1 MIGGSPPASP
11 GDPPNP
17 PIGSLGLEAAKWCL
31 RRGLPIFR
39 EELCEAKCALG
50 ELIRCIPT
58 LQDSRFNAEVDL
70 ITGYKTHSILCL
82 PIKNHRDEVSRFLPL
97 RSER

>member
-1 MIGGSPPASP
+1 M
-11 GDPPNP
+11 
-17 PIGSLGLEAAKWCL
+17 
-31 RRGLPIFR
+31 
-39 EELCEAKCALG
+39 G